1 MLTCPLAQFLLLAL
15 PKGALHAEILMLRNG
30 DIADEMLVGE
40 YLRAQ
45 AEELMGRQR
54 TGPLICGLCEM
65 RVGMLGIVGK
75 PRMMSGKVGGVGA
88 EALLALKS

>member
-1 MLTCPLAQFLLLAL
+1 MITCPLAQFLLLAL
-15 PKGALHAEILMLRNG
+15 PKGALHAEIVMLWNS

-40 YLRAQ
+40 YLRAE
-45 AEELMGRQR
+45 AEELMRGER
-54 TGPLICGLCEM
+54 TLPLICGLCVM

-75 PRMMSGKVGGVGA
+75 PRLMSGKVSGVSA

>member
-1 MLTCPLAQFLLLAL
+1 MITCPLAQFLLLAL
-15 PKGALHAEILMLRNG
+15 PKSALHAEITMLRNS
-30 DIADEMLVGE
+30 DIANKMLIGK

-45 AEELMGRQR
+45 AEELMRGER
-54 TGPLICGLCEM
+54 TLLLICGLCVM

-75 PRMMSGKVGGVGA
+75 PWLMSGKVSCVSA

>member
-1 MLTCPLAQFLLLAL
+1 MITCPLAQFLLLAL
-15 PKGALHAEILMLRNG
+15 PKGALHAEIVMLWNG

-40 YLRAQ
+40 YLRAE
-45 AEELMGRQR
+45 AEELMRGER
-54 TGPLICGLCEM
+54 TLPLICGLCVM

-75 PRMMSGKVGGVGA
+75 PRLMSGKVSGVSA